1 MQLIKNFYN
10 GQISLPVSFWI
21 YFFFINLILK
31 LGTKTFTS
39 NYGKP
44 DPVIG
49 IIWLLIISIYSIFS
63 IIGTW
68 RSSDTFKENYGGW
81 ATFTKVIL
89 IIVAFNEF
97 FRIGI
102 IIFAIATGNF

>member
-1 MQLIKNFYN
+1 MQLIKNFYK
-10 GQISLPVSFWI
+10 GQISLPLSFWI
-21 YFFFINLILK
+21 YFLFINLTLK
-31 LGTKTFTS
+31 IGTKTFTS

-49 IIWLLIISIYSIFS
+49 TIWLLIIISYAIFS

-89 IIVAFNEF
+89 IIAALNEF
-97 FRIGI
+97 FLINVV
-102 IIFAIATGNF
+102 IFAIATGNF